1 MFSIVRYIG
10 HPQTVKMAAPPK
22 YIGREEV
29 MKLLDSAELLL
40 ELESAFGKYSSG
52 KDGGV
57 QQPMRSVISVDKH
70 HG

>member
-1 MFSIVRYIG
+1 
-10 HPQTVKMAAPPK
+10 MAAPPK